1 MAEYH
6 VGSSPITG
14 EIYAGTSKQIKT
26 GSVWINKSHV
36 TDEAIA
42 AVREHMLSKMKAD
55 DSGFQYEWRRKADGK
70 IVRLTL
76 TVEDADKSEET

>member
-14 EIYAGTSKQIKT
+14 EIYAGTLKQIKS
-26 GSVWINKSHV
+26 GSVWNNKSLV
-36 TDEAIA
+36 TDEAVA
-42 AVREHMLSKMKAD
+42 AVREHMLSQMKSD
-55 DSGFQYEWRRKADGK
+55 DSGFRYEWRRKKDGK

-76 TVEDADKSEET
+76 TVEDADKSEEK